1 MNRKELKALNAE
13 LIDLLLT
20 VREQIDDKLD
30 ELGAVEDEEA
40 EDAEDEDDEDE
51 DDEDAVD

>member
-13 LIDLLLT
+13 LIDLLVT

-30 ELGAVEDEEA
+30 ELGAVEDDEA
-40 EDAEDEDDEDE
+40 DDADDEEEE
-51 DDEDAVD
+51 DPED